1 MTILPDNVN
10 TCNQFDKNCFIW
22 ISQLRGTWCKLMY
35 QKVLY
40 NHLNL
45 GNIIFHPFK
54 RLSLLPI
61 LISMLTYPGLDFV
74 EVCRRGSNFVNKWAI
89 IYLYWAKLNFWTVQ
103 FCNKH
108 RYDNFFA
115 SRLTLMMI
123 RRFAWG
129 NLLRSYEVW
138 QHSIALNKRLC
149 MCRQVLR
156 IINDYLMNQ

>member
-1 MTILPDNVN
+1 MCCNVKDYFWQ
-10 TCNQFDKNCFIW
+10 CCKKYFEKNE
-22 ISQLRGTWCKLMY
+22 Y
-35 QKVLY
+35 LY
-40 NHLNL
+40 WTKTYRIVNL
-45 GNIIFHPFK
+45 FY
-54 RLSLLPI
+54 LSRKSFCEKGHWFLC
-61 LISMLTYPGLDFV
+61 YPGLDFV
-74 EVCRRGSNFVNKWAI
+74 EVCRRGSNFVNKLAI

-103 FCNKH
+103 FCNIH
-108 RYDNFFA
+108 IYDNFFA